1 MKKNWAGETGTVIC
15 FRVGEMGVGDK
26 GVGEMGQIIGE
37 MRVSEMGVNRISDHA
52 LNLYQV
58 SWKYLEWSQS
68 YGVNTISKLNK
79 STACGCLRSAVA
91 AFRKF

>member
-1 MKKNWAGETGTVIC
+1 
-15 FRVGEMGVGDK
+15 MGVGDK

-58 SWKYLEWSQS
+58 S
-68 YGVNTISKLNK
+68 
-79 STACGCLRSAVA
+79 
-91 AFRKF
+91 